1 MGGGIAW
8 AFALAYPERVDKL
21 ILIDSAPPDLVAAVR
36 NPSFRWFLAIRN
48 VPLLPH
54 LGVALHT
61 RGMLRATLMEMVF
74 DDRLISEAVVERQ
87 YQLGRIAGTAR
98 VMVSTVRHAEE
109 AKRYEGGL
117 GGLAKP
123 TLIIWGDQDEV
134 FPVEVG
140 QKLHASI
147 KTSELLVLKDSGH
160 MPMWEDPDRTNRA
173 ILDFLG
179 R

>member
-1 MGGGIAW
+1 
-8 AFALAYPERVDKL
+8 
-21 ILIDSAPPDLVAAVR
+21 
-36 NPSFRWFLAIRN
+36 
-48 VPLLPH
+48 
-54 LGVALHT
+54 
-61 RGMLRATLMEMVF
+61 
-74 DDRLISEAVVERQ
+74 
-87 YQLGRIAGTAR
+87 
-98 VMVSTVRHAEE
+98 
-109 AKRYEGGL
+109 L